1 MINFS
6 YVSDVAEG
14 EFVTFS
20 CTIEKASGDII
31 LWRVGTYTVQCY
43 GGTVALPGTG
53 MNINCNITET
63 EWEVIEVLGIEA
75 TPHLDRVLVECV
87 LASYEGPSHDEFS
100 QFVLIHIHPL
110 RSGDN
115 SGYGG

>member
-1 MINFS
+1 MRNFS

-14 EFVTFS
+14 EFVAFF
-20 CTIEKASGDII
+20 CIIEKTSGDI
-31 LWRVGTYTVQCY
+31 LWRIGPYTVQCC

-53 MNINCNITET
+53 MNINCTITET

-75 TPHLDRVLVECV
+75 SPDLDRVPVECV
-87 LASYEGPSHDEFS
+87 LASYEGPSHNEFC
-100 QFVLIHIHPL
+100 QFVLIHIHSL
-110 RSGDN
+110 WSGDN

>member
-1 MINFS
+1 MRNFS

-75 TPHLDRVLVECV
+75 TPGSWWSVCWPHMRDPATMNSVSLYSFTSTLCGLEII
-87 LASYEGPSHDEFS
+87 LGMEGKF
-100 QFVLIHIHPL
+100 
-110 RSGDN
+110 
-115 SGYGG
+115 